1 MKNKAINN
9 HGLLIYLT
17 VVISMCS
24 LHGHAQTSNED
35 GAIEEVVVYSIRKS
49 LETALAEKRNKA
61 NLTEIINADD
71 IGKLPDENVAE
82 VLENIPG
89 VQITRDAGI
98 GDGVSIRGSD
108 QNRVEMNGR
117 GTTPSGDSRGG
128 ISFSDLPAALV
139 KSLHVVKVP
148 SADMVEGSLGGT
160 INVKTYR
167 GLSLKKPLKV
177 ISLKSEYA
185 QNAQDWNRNFSFTVG
200 DNFSTGIGEVGAIL
214 TVSHIDKSI
223 RQDSIRVSPS
233 VRKVADRYINST
245 YLLPDGD
252 NDPDPYY
259 YPGYS
264 EISSNDEERE
274 NTALSGSLEWE
285 AAPGLKFFVEGSYS
299 DFSKRGRGQMA
310 ITQPA
315 DLQYGCHNLNTDR
328 ETDSINPVV
337 LDGIPVMP
345 QATFDV
351 INVEGLDIG
360 IMTSGMM
367 GGGVRNCRADRA
379 QDYDI
384 DANNYKPP
392 NDGVQI
398 KTKNVSGT
406 RDTTSH
412 VFALGG
418 EWVGD
423 NVEVKFELS
432 GAGSKTSAPSFQTIF
447 QYNNPE
453 HPRFLTGNGK
463 IRMPM
468 FYDTRGDYLQ
478 YGPLEDAVGRSSS
491 YVAGTSTFYTFDQ
504 SALLDPKN
512 YALFLAKDLEGFFDN
527 DLYAQKIDAKWD
539 FDHNFWSGLS
549 VGVRA
554 SQRSNSKQRS
564 SAQTSQYPGITALQ
578 LEEAF
583 PGFMVET
590 EGDLFSN
597 AGGGLY
603 LDEFL
608 TASSEVIFNQREA
621 VREFLSLEAD
631 LDPLQSFEVEED
643 TAAAYIKVDFF
654 VDVFDIPVRGNVGV
668 RVITTDQVAS
678 GKKSLTTAEM
688 TSSLLAQNF
697 DYNVLLEEYSQSGS
711 VSSQTVAD
719 LTAAGFSSE
728 TIESF
733 FNNGLSSIDESQNY
747 TNVLPSASL
756 VISPIEKMQIRLGYA
771 EILRR
776 PNFSQL
782 SPTAVYPLDN
792 SPVNVGNPSL
802 KPTTAQQYDLTFEYY
817 FRKGSV
823 FSLGYFY
830 KDLDSV
836 IGKVST
842 LRGICNVNAS
852 TYGPET
858 ECNVGGIDG
867 GLVTA
872 VTPTNLPGGTIEG
885 FEIALQHSFR
895 NLPQPF
901 DGLGIIANYA
911 YQKGE
916 RGLTFSTP
924 GYLSDEGLEPD
935 FPLNFVGLSENSY
948 NLTVYYD
955 KPRFPLSGRLR
966 YTYRDDFLQ
975 TEVSTVAAG
984 LPLYTAARG
993 QLNASMSYKI
1003 NKTFSLNFSGVNL
1016 TKEPV
1021 IHRAIFSTGPIGRMR
1036 DPDRRFSIGIRGRF

>member
-1 MKNKAINN
+1 MNINTAN
-9 HGLLIYLT
+9 SNGLSKCLV
-17 VVISMCS
+17 VVITLCS
-24 LHGHAQTSNED
+24 LNSHAQNSNED
-35 GAIEEVVVYSIRKS
+35 SAIEEVVVYSIRKS
-49 LETALAEKRNKA
+49 LESALAEKREKV

-185 QNAQDWNRNFSFTVG
+185 QNAEDWNRNFSFTVG
-200 DNFSTGIGEVGAIL
+200 DKFSTGIGEIGAIL

-233 VRKVADRYINST
+233 VRKVVDKYINST
-245 YLLPDGD
+245 YSLPDGD

-274 NTALSGSLEWE
+274 NTALSGSLEWR

-315 DLQYGCHNLNTDR
+315 DISDSCTNLNTDR

-337 LDGIPVMP
+337 IDGIPVMP

-367 GGGVRNCRADRA
+367 GGGIRNCRADVA
-379 QDYDI
+379 ADYES
-384 DANNYKPP
+384 KPT

-406 RDTTSH
+406 RDTKSH
-412 VFALGG
+412 IFALGG

-432 GAGSKTSAPSFQTIF
+432 GASSKTSTPSFQTIF

-453 HPRFLTGNGK
+453 HLRFLTGNGK

-491 YVAGTSTFYTFDQ
+491 FVAGTTTFFTFDQ

-527 DLYAQKIDAKWD
+527 DLYAQKVDAKWD
-539 FDHNFWSGLS
+539 FDHKFLSGLS
-549 VGVRA
+549 AGVRT

-583 PGFMVET
+583 PGFMEET

-603 LDEFL
+603 LDEFV

-631 LDPLQSFEVEED
+631 LDPLQSFEVKEE
-643 TAAAYIKVDFF
+643 TAAAYIKADFF

-668 RVITTDQVAS
+668 RVITTEQVAS
-678 GKKSLTTAEM
+678 GKKSLTAAEM
-688 TSSLLAQNF
+688 TSSLEAQGF
-697 DYNVLLEEYSQSGS
+697 DYTDLLEEYSQSGS

-733 FNNGLSSIDESQNY
+733 FNNGLSSIDESQSY

-842 LRGICNVNAS
+842 PRGICNVNAS
-852 TYGPET
+852 SSGEATS
-858 ECNVGGIDG
+858 CNVGGIDG

-885 FEIALQHSFR
+885 FEIALQHSFIG
-895 NLPQPF
+895 LPQPF

-966 YTYRDDFLQ
+966 YTYRDEFLQ
-975 TEVSTVAAG
+975 TEVSEVTAG

>member
-1 MKNKAINN
+1 MNINTAN
-9 HGLLIYLT
+9 SNGLSKCLV
-17 VVISMCS
+17 VVITLCS
-24 LHGHAQTSNED
+24 LNSHAQNSNED
-35 GAIEEVVVYSIRKS
+35 SAIEEVVVYSIRKS
-49 LETALAEKRNKA
+49 LESALAEKREKV

-185 QNAQDWNRNFSFTVG
+185 QNAEDWNRNFSFTVG
-200 DNFSTGIGEVGAIL
+200 DKFSTGIGEIGAIL

-233 VRKVADRYINST
+233 VRKVVDKYINST
-245 YLLPDGD
+245 YSLPDGD

-274 NTALSGSLEWE
+274 NTALSGSLEWR

-315 DLQYGCHNLNTDR
+315 DISDTCTNLNTDR

-337 LDGIPVMP
+337 IDGIPVMP

-367 GGGVRNCRADRA
+367 GGGIRNCRADVA
-379 QDYDI
+379 ADYES
-384 DANNYKPP
+384 KPT

-398 KTKNVSGT
+398 KTKNVSGI
-406 RDTTSH
+406 RDTKSH
-412 VFALGG
+412 IFALGG

-432 GAGSKTSAPSFQTIF
+432 GASSKTSTPSFQTIF

-453 HPRFLTGNGK
+453 HLRFLTGNGK

-491 YVAGTSTFYTFDQ
+491 FVAGTTTFFTFDQ

-527 DLYAQKIDAKWD
+527 DLYAQKVDAKWD
-539 FDHNFWSGLS
+539 FDHKFLSGLS
-549 VGVRA
+549 AGVRT

-583 PGFMVET
+583 PGFMEET

-603 LDEFL
+603 LDEFV

-621 VREFLSLEAD
+621 VREFLSLEVD

-643 TAAAYIKVDFF
+643 TAAAYIKADFF

-668 RVITTDQVAS
+668 RVITTEQVAS
-678 GKKSLTTAEM
+678 GKKSLTAAEM
-688 TSSLLAQNF
+688 TSSLEAQGF
-697 DYNVLLEEYSQSGS
+697 DYTDLLEEYSQSGS

-733 FNNGLSSIDESQNY
+733 FNNGLSSIDESQSY

-842 LRGICNVNAS
+842 PRGICNVNAS
-852 TYGPET
+852 SSGEATS
-858 ECNVGGIDG
+858 CNVGGIDG

-885 FEIALQHSFR
+885 FEIALQHSFIG
-895 NLPQPF
+895 LPQPF

-966 YTYRDDFLQ
+966 YTYRDEFLQ
-975 TEVSTVAAG
+975 TEVSDVTAG

>member
-1 MKNKAINN
+1 MNINTVN
-9 HGLLIYLT
+9 SNGLSKCLV
-17 VVISMCS
+17 VVITLCS
-24 LHGHAQTSNED
+24 LNSHAQNSNED
-35 GAIEEVVVYSIRKS
+35 SAIEEVVVYSIRKS
-49 LETALAEKRNKA
+49 LESALAEKRDKV

-117 GTTPSGDSRGG
+117 GTTPSGDRRGG

-185 QNAQDWNRNFSFTVG
+185 QNAEDWNRNFSFTVG
-200 DNFSTGIGEVGAIL
+200 DKFSTGIGEIGAIL

-233 VRKVADRYINST
+233 VRKVVDKYINST
-245 YLLPDGD
+245 YLLPDGN

-264 EISSNDEERE
+264 EISSNNEERE
-274 NTALSGSLEWE
+274 NTALSGSLEWR

-315 DLQYGCHNLNTDR
+315 DISDRCTNLNTDR

-367 GGGVRNCRADRA
+367 GGGIRNCRADVA
-379 QDYDI
+379 ADYES
-384 DANNYKPP
+384 KPT

-406 RDTTSH
+406 RDTKSH

-418 EWVGD
+418 EWLGD

-432 GAGSKTSAPSFQTIF
+432 GASSKTSSPSFQTIF

-453 HPRFLTGNGK
+453 HHKFLTGNGK

-491 YVAGTSTFYTFDQ
+491 FVAGTTTFFTFDQ

-512 YALFLAKDLEGFFDN
+512 YVLFLAKDLEGFFDN

-539 FDHNFWSGLS
+539 FDHKFLSGLS
-549 VGVRA
+549 VGVRT

-603 LDEFL
+603 LDEFV

-643 TAAAYIKVDFF
+643 TAAAYIKADFF

-688 TSSLLAQNF
+688 TSSLEAQGF
-697 DYNVLLEEYSQSGS
+697 DYTDLLEEYSQSGS

-733 FNNGLSSIDESQNY
+733 FNNGLSSIDESQSY
-747 TNVLPSASL
+747 TNILPSASL

-782 SPTAVYPLDN
+782 SPTAVYPLNN
-792 SPVNVGNPSL
+792 STPVNVGNPSL

-842 LRGICNVNAS
+842 PRGICNVNAS
-852 TYGPET
+852 SSGEATS
-858 ECNVGGIDG
+858 CSVGGIDG

-885 FEIALQHSFR
+885 FEIALQHSFIG
-895 NLPQPF
+895 LPQPF

-924 GYLSDEGLEPD
+924 GYLADEGLEPD

-966 YTYRDDFLQ
+966 YTYRDEFLQ
-975 TEVSTVAAG
+975 TEVSDVTAG

>member
-1 MKNKAINN
+1 M
-9 HGLLIYLT
+9 
-17 VVISMCS
+17 
-24 LHGHAQTSNED
+24 E
-35 GAIEEVVVYSIRKS
+35 
-49 LETALAEKRNKA
+49 
-61 NLTEIINADD
+61 
-71 IGKLPDENVAE
+71 
-82 VLENIPG
+82 
-89 VQITRDAGI
+89 
-98 GDGVSIRGSD
+98 
-108 QNRVEMNGR
+108 
-117 GTTPSGDSRGG
+117 
-128 ISFSDLPAALV
+128 
-139 KSLHVVKVP
+139 
-148 SADMVEGSLGGT
+148 
-160 INVKTYR
+160 
-167 GLSLKKPLKV
+167 
-177 ISLKSEYA
+177 
-185 QNAQDWNRNFSFTVG
+185 
-200 DNFSTGIGEVGAIL
+200 
-214 TVSHIDKSI
+214 
-223 RQDSIRVSPS
+223 
-233 VRKVADRYINST
+233 
-245 YLLPDGD
+245 
-252 NDPDPYY
+252 
-259 YPGYS
+259 
-264 EISSNDEERE
+264 
-274 NTALSGSLEWE
+274 
-285 AAPGLKFFVEGSYS
+285 
-299 DFSKRGRGQMA
+299 
-310 ITQPA
+310 
-315 DLQYGCHNLNTDR
+315 
-328 ETDSINPVV
+328 
-337 LDGIPVMP
+337 
-345 QATFDV
+345 
-351 INVEGLDIG
+351 
-360 IMTSGMM
+360 
-367 GGGVRNCRADRA
+367 
-379 QDYDI
+379 
-384 DANNYKPP
+384 
-392 NDGVQI
+392 
-398 KTKNVSGT
+398 
-406 RDTTSH
+406 
-412 VFALGG
+412 
-418 EWVGD
+418 
-423 NVEVKFELS
+423 
-432 GAGSKTSAPSFQTIF
+432 
-447 QYNNPE
+447 
-453 HPRFLTGNGK
+453 
-463 IRMPM
+463 
-468 FYDTRGDYLQ
+468 
-478 YGPLEDAVGRSSS
+478 
-491 YVAGTSTFYTFDQ
+491 
-504 SALLDPKN
+504 
-512 YALFLAKDLEGFFDN
+512 
-527 DLYAQKIDAKWD
+527 
-539 FDHNFWSGLS
+539 
-549 VGVRA
+549 
-554 SQRSNSKQRS
+554 
-564 SAQTSQYPGITALQ
+564 
-578 LEEAF
+578 
-583 PGFMVET
+583 ET

-603 LDEFL
+603 LDEFV

-643 TAAAYIKVDFF
+643 TAAAYIKADFF

-668 RVITTDQVAS
+668 RVITTEQVAS

-688 TSSLLAQNF
+688 TSSLEAQGF
-697 DYNVLLEEYSQSGS
+697 DYTDLLEEYSQSGS

-733 FNNGLSSIDESQNY
+733 FNNGLSSIDESQSY

-842 LRGICNVNAS
+842 PRGICNVNAS
-852 TYGPET
+852 SSGEATS
-858 ECNVGGIDG
+858 CNVGGIDG

-885 FEIALQHSFR
+885 FEIALQHSFIG
-895 NLPQPF
+895 LPQPF

-924 GYLSDEGLEPD
+924 GYLADEGLEPD

-966 YTYRDDFLQ
+966 YTYRDEFLQ
-975 TEVSTVAAG
+975 TEVSTVTAG

>member
-1 MKNKAINN
+1 MNINTAN
-9 HGLLIYLT
+9 SNGLSKCLV
-17 VVISMCS
+17 VVITLCS
-24 LHGHAQTSNED
+24 LNSHAQNSNED
-35 GAIEEVVVYSIRKS
+35 SAIEEVVVYSIRKS
-49 LETALAEKRNKA
+49 LESALAEKREKV

-185 QNAQDWNRNFSFTVG
+185 QNAEDWNRNFSFTVG
-200 DNFSTGIGEVGAIL
+200 DKFSTGIGEIGAIL

-233 VRKVADRYINST
+233 VRKVVDKYINST
-245 YLLPDGD
+245 YSLPDGD

-274 NTALSGSLEWE
+274 NTALSGSLEWR

-315 DLQYGCHNLNTDR
+315 DISDTCTNLNTDR

-337 LDGIPVMP
+337 IDGIPVMP

-367 GGGVRNCRADRA
+367 GGGIRNCRADVA
-379 QDYDI
+379 ADYES
-384 DANNYKPP
+384 KPT

-406 RDTTSH
+406 RDTKSH
-412 VFALGG
+412 IFALGG

-432 GAGSKTSAPSFQTIF
+432 GASSKTSTPSFQTIF

-453 HPRFLTGNGK
+453 HLRFLTGNGK

-491 YVAGTSTFYTFDQ
+491 FVAGTTTFFTFDQ

-527 DLYAQKIDAKWD
+527 DLYAQKVDAKWD
-539 FDHNFWSGLS
+539 FDHKFLSGLS
-549 VGVRA
+549 AGVRT

-583 PGFMVET
+583 PGFMEET
-590 EGDLFSN
+590 EGGLFSN

-603 LDEFL
+603 LDEFV

-621 VREFLSLEAD
+621 VREFLSLEVD

-643 TAAAYIKVDFF
+643 TAAAYIKADFF

-678 GKKSLTTAEM
+678 GKKSLTAAEM
-688 TSSLLAQNF
+688 TSSLEAQGF
-697 DYNVLLEEYSQSGS
+697 DYTDLLEEYSQSGS

-733 FNNGLSSIDESQNY
+733 FNNGLSSIDESQSY

-842 LRGICNVNAS
+842 PRGICNVNAS
-852 TYGPET
+852 SSGEATS
-858 ECNVGGIDG
+858 CNVGGIDG

-885 FEIALQHSFR
+885 FEIALQHSFIG
-895 NLPQPF
+895 LPQPF

-966 YTYRDDFLQ
+966 YTYRDEFLQ
-975 TEVSTVAAG
+975 TEVSEVTAG